1 MYESFYKL
9 SGKPFSLTPDPRFF
23 FGSRGHKRAL
33 SYLRYGLKQGEGFIV
48 VTGDIGA
55 GKTTL
60 AALLCEELADQGVIA
75 GRVESTQLG
84 PTEFLAMLSATL
96 GLRHEA
102 GNKVALLKNLET
114 YLKAR
119 ARQGKRVV
127 IVVDEAQNLPVETLE
142 ELRMLCN
149 FQVDERPVL
158 QAFLLGQEQFRDVLA
173 DAALEQFRQR
183 VIASCHLGPMDLE
196 ETRAYIEHRLKLVGW
211 QDDPKLSPELYAEV
225 HQYTGGIPRRINT
238 VVDRLLL
245 FGYLEERHE
254 LDVDAFET
262 VRQELLEEGFGE
274 EAVAARRRAAG
285 KAREEAGTALPG
297 AEGLELRIVD
307 EPLEEER
314 SEERAAPPPTQA
326 APRIVAVEPES
337 SLAARVA
344 ALERRVEELEAMIG
358 GAREALLEALVLGK
372 REARRKRS

>member
-1 MYESFYKL
+1 MYEGFYKL

-75 GRVESTQLG
+75 GRLESTQLG

-96 GLRHEA
+96 GLRHET
-102 GNKVALLKNLET
+102 GSKVTLLKNLET

-127 IVVDEAQNLPVETLE
+127 IVVDEAQNLPAETLE

-183 VIASCHLGPMDLE
+183 VIASCHLGPMDLD
-196 ETRAYIEHRLKLVGW
+196 ETRAYIEHRLRLVGW
-211 QDDPKLSPELYAEV
+211 QDDPRLSPDLYAEI

-254 LDVDAFET
+254 LDTEAFAT

-274 EAVAARRRAAG
+274 DAVRRRQAE
-285 KAREEAGTALPG
+285 KARARQEADAPQLAIVDGPLTEEPAGTPQQPQQPVA
-297 AEGLELRIVD
+297 RIV
-307 EPLEEER
+307 P
-314 SEERAAPPPTQA
+314 
-326 APRIVAVEPES
+326 VEPDG

-344 ALERRVEELEAMIG
+344 ALERRVEELEAVVS

-372 REARRKRS
+372 HGARRRSR

>member
-1 MYESFYKL
+1 MYEGFYKL

-60 AALLCEELADQGVIA
+60 AALLCEELADQGVVA

-96 GLRHEA
+96 GLRHET
-102 GNKVALLKNLET
+102 GSKVTLLKNLET

-158 QAFLLGQEQFRDVLA
+158 QAFLLGQEQFRELLT

-183 VIASCHLGPMDLE
+183 VIASCHLGPMDLD
-196 ETRAYIEHRLKLVGW
+196 ETRAYIEHRLRLVGW
-211 QDDPKLSPELYAEV
+211 QDDPRLSPDLYAEI
-225 HQYTGGIPRRINT
+225 HRYTGGIPRRINT

-254 LDVDAFET
+254 LDAEAFAT

-274 EAVAARRRAAG
+274 EAVRRRQAG
-285 KAREEAGTALPG
+285 KARARQEG
-297 AEGLELRIVD
+297 AEAPQLAIVDGPLTEEQGPAAQQPVARIV
-307 EPLEEER
+307 P
-314 SEERAAPPPTQA
+314 
-326 APRIVAVEPES
+326 VEPDG

-344 ALERRVEELEAMIG
+344 ALERRVEELEAVING
-358 GAREALLEALVLGK
+358 VREALLEALVLGK
-372 REARRKRS
+372 RGARRKSR

>member
-158 QAFLLGQEQFRDVLA
+158 QAFLLGQEQFREVLA
-173 DAALEQFRQR
+173 DTALEQFRQR
-183 VIASCHLGPMDLE
+183 VIASCHLGPMDLD

-211 QDDPKLSPELYAEV
+211 KDDPKLSPELYAEV

-254 LDVDAFET
+254 LGVDAFET

-274 EAVAARRRAAG
+274 DAIARRRAE
-285 KAREEAGTALPG
+285 KAKRAEAAEADG

-307 EPLEEER
+307 EPLEA
-314 SEERAAPPPTQA
+314 AAPAAQGAAQA
-326 APRIVAVEPES
+326 APRIVAVEPEG

-344 ALERRVEELEAMIG
+344 ALERRVEELEAMIN

>member
-1 MYESFYKL
+1 MYEKFYKL

-60 AALLCEELADQGVIA
+60 AALLCQELADQGVIA
-75 GRVESTQLG
+75 GRLESTQLG

-96 GLRHEA
+96 GLRHET
-102 GNKVALLKNLET
+102 GSKVVLLKNLET

-127 IVVDEAQNLPVETLE
+127 IVVDEAQNLPAETLE

-149 FQVDERPVL
+149 FQVEERPVL
-158 QAFLLGQEQFRDVLA
+158 QAFLLGQEQFREVLS
-173 DAALEQFRQR
+173 DSRLEQFRQR

-196 ETRAYIEHRLKLVGW
+196 ETRAYVEHRLKLVGW
-211 QDDPKLSPELYAEV
+211 KDDPRFSPELFAEI

-254 LDVDAFET
+254 FDAECFAT
-262 VRQELLEEGFGE
+262 VRQELEEEGFGRE
-274 EAVAARRRAAG
+274 RRTAHLAGRPAPAAEAERAGEPGQPQLAVIESQAGDRPADGGQAVAR
-285 KAREEAGTALPG
+285 
-297 AEGLELRIVD
+297 VM
-307 EPLEEER
+307 PLE
-314 SEERAAPPPTQA
+314 
-326 APRIVAVEPES
+326 PEGA
-337 SLAARVA
+337 LTARLV
-344 ALERRVEELEAMIG
+344 ALERRVEELEAMVNG
-358 GAREALLEALVLGK
+358 VREALLEALVLGK
-372 REARRKRS
+372 SRSRAKRN

>member
-158 QAFLLGQEQFRDVLA
+158 QAFLLGQEQFREVLA
-173 DAALEQFRQR
+173 DTALEQFRQR
-183 VIASCHLGPMDLE
+183 VIASCHLGPMDLD

-211 QDDPKLSPELYAEV
+211 KDDPKLSPELYAEV

-254 LDVDAFET
+254 LGVDAFET

-274 EAVAARRRAAG
+274 EAVAARRRAEKAG
-285 KAREEAGTALPG
+285 RAEAAEGEG

-314 SEERAAPPPTQA
+314 PGERAAPPPAQA

-358 GAREALLEALVLGK
+358 SAREALLEALVLGR
-372 REARRKRS
+372 REARRRRS

>member
-158 QAFLLGQEQFRDVLA
+158 QAFLLGQEQFREVLA
-173 DAALEQFRQR
+173 DTALEQFRQR
-183 VIASCHLGPMDLE
+183 VIASCHLGPMDLD

-211 QDDPKLSPELYAEV
+211 KDDPRLSPELYAEV

-254 LDVDAFET
+254 LGVDAFET

-274 EAVAARRRAAG
+274 DAIARRRAE
-285 KAREEAGTALPG
+285 KAKRAEAAEGEG

-307 EPLEEER
+307 EPLEA
-314 SEERAAPPPTQA
+314 AAPAAQGGAQA
-326 APRIVAVEPES
+326 APRIVAVEPEG

-344 ALERRVEELEAMIG
+344 ALERRVEELEAMIN